1 MKTREF
7 SMEHPRG
14 LRIHRKLG
22 EFEAALLNGVER
34 HDMKTGYVWYYLK
47 DEATNPGRL
56 NVGLCFFNGTLK
68 IVSLSVRDEDLGT
81 SWDDFSE
88 ETEHLRAARTE
99 AWLAEHGFPTGEHA
113 WGSIWAGFDAKG
125 GYGSAVIRYD

>member
-1 MKTREF
+1 MQTREL

-14 LRIHRKLG
+14 FCIHRKLG
-22 EFEAALLNGVER
+22 EFEAALLNGVGR

-47 DEATNPGRL
+47 DEATNPGPL
-56 NVGLCFFNGTLK
+56 NVGRCFFNGTLK

-88 ETEHLRAARTE
+88 ETEHPWGGANGGMASRAWIPDGRTCLGQDLG
-99 AWLAEHGFPTGEHA
+99 WL
-113 WGSIWAGFDAKG
+113 
-125 GYGSAVIRYD
+125 